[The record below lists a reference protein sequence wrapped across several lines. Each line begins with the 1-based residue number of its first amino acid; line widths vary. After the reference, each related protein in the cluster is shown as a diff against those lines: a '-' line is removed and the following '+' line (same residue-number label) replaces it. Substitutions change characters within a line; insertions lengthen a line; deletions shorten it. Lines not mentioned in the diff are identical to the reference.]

1 MLVMEQQGYLNY
13 VISEDGAPVT
23 EFARMTGAP
32 CVIDGTEYRM
42 TLDPRQRFAM
52 HSPARLVA
60 VADRVSGT
68 HATISGPPDQF
79 DLHRFSR
86 WRNTWEL
93 HDRGQRI
100 GTCRLRM
107 MSASADLPTAI
118 PLPLRVFVLYTV
130 VMFDK
135 GIVLGT

>member
-1 MLVMEQQGYLNY
+1 MAQQGYVNY
-13 VISEDGAPVT
+13 VISEDGAPVA
-23 EFARMTGAP
+23 EIARMTGAA
-32 CVIDGTEYRM
+32 CVIEGTEYRM
-42 TLDPRQRFAM
+42 TREPRQRFAM
-52 HSPARLVA
+52 HGPAQLVA
-60 VADRVSGT
+60 VAERVSGT
-68 HATISGPPDQF
+68 HATISGAQEMF

-107 MSASADLPTAI
+107 MSATADLPTAI

-130 VMFDK
+130 TMFDK